1 MQTLDSLIAT
11 LNTIELGDVAKI
23 HARLLEIRQELERR
37 ELDELVGKL
46 DESLTTL
53 SQGDLQGFR
62 RLKATIVSRLGHL
75 R

>member
-11 LNTIELGDVAKI
+11 LNTIELEDVAKI

-62 RLKATIVSRLGHL
+62 RLMRSES
-75 R
+75 